1 MYMSKIK
8 TTHVGSLPRSKE
20 LSELLFKKDKK
31 ELFDQSQLD
40 KIIEDNVNRIVK
52 KQIDIGIDVISDG
65 EMSKISYATYVKD
78 RIQGFSGESERKAPK
93 DLDDFPSYKE
103 KIARSGGTPT
113 YTRPCCTDEL
123 KIKDTKS
130 LTKDIDNL
138 KKALKINNHDIAFMN
153 SASPGVISNFLPN
166 KFYKNDDE
174 YLNSL
179 SKIMKLEYEEIT
191 NNNLYLQI
199 DCPDLALAR
208 HMTFKDV
215 DEKSFLFRAEKQ
227 VEFLNEA
234 VRDIDSSKLRMHI
247 CWGNYEGPHTYDI
260 ALEKILPIAFK
271 ANIQTYL
278 IEASNPRHAHEW
290 KVFENIKVPNDKI
303 IVPGVIDSTSNF
315 VEHEEL
321 VKERII
327 KYSKVIPKD
336 QLMAGSDC
344 GFSTFAGFGNVD
356 ENIVYKKFESLVAG
370 ATLASNAI

>member
-1 MYMSKIK
+1 MSKIK

-31 ELFDQSQLD
+31 ELFDKSQLD
-40 KIIEDNVNRIVK
+40 KIIEDNVNKIVK

-166 KFYKNDDE
+166 KFYKNDDD